1 MNKVFTVRK
10 KRGEIKV
17 IGKKTTFLTGRS
29 WFSHSHQK

>member
-17 IGKKTTFLTGRS
+17 IGKKTTVLTGRS
-29 WFSHSHQK
+29 WFFHKTL